1 VVEDQTEFICRFSPD
16 GRHIFVNNAYCRYFG
31 KTREELIGHKFVPD
45 IPEEDHPL
53 IAAHFVSIRPDHPV
67 QMIEHRIRMPSGEI
81 RWQQWSDRAVFEK
94 NGRVTEYLSVGR
106 DITDRRH
113 KDQAL
118 HEANKKLNLLSSITR
133 HDILNQLTALQG
145 YFGLLEG
152 RVTDPGVQDLLK
164 RAMQTGDVIR
174 GQILF
179 TQQYEDMGL
188 QNPRW
193 QDLSATIAAV
203 RGEGGFSP
211 VNVDASLNGIEVFA
225 DPLLK
230 QVFYNLFENALMH
243 GEHVTQIEV
252 NGNVVPG
259 GFDLVVAD
267 DGCGIPPP
275 DKQNIFV
282 KGFGS
287 HTGLG
292 LFLAQEILTLTSLTI
307 RETGE
312 YGRGAR
318 FEIHIPTA
326 RFRQSSG

>member
-1 VVEDQTEFICRFSPD
+1 
-16 GRHIFVNNAYCRYFG
+16 
-31 KTREELIGHKFVPD
+31 
-45 IPEEDHPL
+45 
-53 IAAHFVSIRPDHPV
+53 
-67 QMIEHRIRMPSGEI
+67 
-81 RWQQWSDRAVFEK
+81 
-94 NGRVTEYLSVGR
+94 
-106 DITDRRH
+106 
-113 KDQAL
+113 
-118 HEANKKLNLLSSITR
+118 
-133 HDILNQLTALQG
+133 
-145 YFGLLEG
+145 
-152 RVTDPGVQDLLK
+152 
-164 RAMQTGDVIR
+164 MQTGDVIR